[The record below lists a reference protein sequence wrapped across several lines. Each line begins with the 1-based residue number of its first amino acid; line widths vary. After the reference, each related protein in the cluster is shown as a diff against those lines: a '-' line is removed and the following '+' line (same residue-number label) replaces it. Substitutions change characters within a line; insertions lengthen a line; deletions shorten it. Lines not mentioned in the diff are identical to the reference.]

1 MTKAPPASERMP
13 SQRGSREERRESTQL
28 SELIIMHA
36 NAQKERDE
44 AIRDRKAA
52 EVREKRLQVELEAL
66 QAEEPCGECEE
77 SAEPE
82 EVKEIKS
89 NSAFDRHAVKFGNFF
104 ACYPAKHLPS
114 LVLSGMKKAAKKTGH
129 DVRGHIAKSKFF
141 KPALDSIHA
150 LRDAKIAK
158 HLSERVFTSAKCALL
173 RLIVKNSKREC
184 GLIQQTFKYEHLPN
198 GRRVREKL
206 CEGSA
211 FPAPELFSI
220 EGITAVEKQALNA
233 SGVKLREHSDKR
245 GADISGER
253 YSLDTA
259 IFNGIEAAKTN
270 RTGGMATKGTQ
281 DDPHIECMTGDGAGL
296 SAAFT
301 GVAVRSF
308 NGSTNGLNQSSL
320 DVINWLLYKES
331 RKAEDYM
338 TLKGRLRGLQPDLRR
353 LYNGGKAAELRQGG
367 RRSGVY
373 IKLVLTADKPF
384 IRHVCGMLSHNAD
397 AFGSPYCRCKDKD
410 LFNFSR
416 CKRTHY
422 GSITFETLC
431 ARAHVP
437 VWMALEQDEPDDWV
451 MTCDCCDQVTLT
463 NLLHSSSYPPKH
475 QKIITAQTRAL
486 ITFSALIY

>member
-44 AIRDRKAA
+44 AIRYRKAA
-52 EVREKRLQVELEAL
+52 EVLEKRLQVELEAL

-104 ACYPAKHLPS
+104 ACYPAKQLPS

-158 HLSERVFTSAKCALL
+158 HLSERVFTSAKCAIL

-233 SGVKLREHSDKR
+233 SGVKLR
-245 GADISGER
+245 
-253 YSLDTA
+253 
-259 IFNGIEAAKTN
+259 
-270 RTGGMATKGTQ
+270 
-281 DDPHIECMTGDGAGL
+281 
-296 SAAFT
+296 
-301 GVAVRSF
+301 
-308 NGSTNGLNQSSL
+308 
-320 DVINWLLYKES
+320 
-331 RKAEDYM
+331 
-338 TLKGRLRGLQPDLRR
+338 
-353 LYNGGKAAELRQGG
+353 
-367 RRSGVY
+367 
-373 IKLVLTADKPF
+373 
-384 IRHVCGMLSHNAD
+384 
-397 AFGSPYCRCKDKD
+397 
-410 LFNFSR
+410 
-416 CKRTHY
+416 
-422 GSITFETLC
+422 
-431 ARAHVP
+431 
-437 VWMALEQDEPDDWV
+437 
-451 MTCDCCDQVTLT
+451 
-463 NLLHSSSYPPKH
+463 
-475 QKIITAQTRAL
+475 
-486 ITFSALIY
+486 